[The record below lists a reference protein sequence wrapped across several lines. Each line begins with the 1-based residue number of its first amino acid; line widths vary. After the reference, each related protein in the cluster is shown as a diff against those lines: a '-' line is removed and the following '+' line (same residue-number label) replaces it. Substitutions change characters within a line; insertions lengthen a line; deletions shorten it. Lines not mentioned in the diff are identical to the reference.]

1 MKREK
6 TNWMNNPSI
15 KQLILFTA
23 LWILANTLLI
33 LSMTDLFSESVF
45 QRKYIMIYLLMIG
58 STLATLNLYRN
69 FLKSKTSLL

>member
-6 TNWMNNPSI
+6 TNWMKNPSR

-33 LSMTDLFSESVF
+33 LSMTDLLTESVF
-45 QRKYIMIYLLMIG
+45 QGKYIMIYLLMIG
-58 STLATLNLYRN
+58 SSLATFNLYRN
-69 FLKSKTSLL
+69 FLKRKTS